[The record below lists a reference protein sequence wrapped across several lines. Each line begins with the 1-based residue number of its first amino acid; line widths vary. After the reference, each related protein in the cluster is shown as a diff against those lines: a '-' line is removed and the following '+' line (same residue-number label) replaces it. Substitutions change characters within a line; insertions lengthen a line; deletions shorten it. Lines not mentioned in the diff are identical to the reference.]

1 MIYILYQII
10 GILLYILATSGSDG
24 LTGPD
29 ILTSPGVFRSHV
41 GSSIILPCNIS
52 GLGDLVLLWKQG
64 SRIIFAGDIKVRRD
78 ERFERE
84 GPNLKIVGVH
94 EKDNGEYTCEVETKD
109 RNNPKSITHKLLVL
123 QRPTI
128 STSYSHHNLTVIKG
142 SSVVLDCAASGNPP
156 PIILWTKQH
165 TDLAGLEHSLSGG
178 GRTLSLSN
186 ISVSHSGVYTCIA
199 DNGVGNP
206 VTDNISVS
214 VLYPPS
220 ATPENHVVLGG
231 QDCSITL
238 VCNVLGLPTPV
249 VNWYRGTMK
258 LVPNNNIRMVTK
270 GSRNSLTF
278 RQFSFKDSSSV
289 DFTCSGTS
297 ALGSSKT
304 NFTIKGIPGMPVFVP
319 NVTEIEPSKFLLKW
333 ATPSFSN
340 ILEHSLIYKQVK
352 DPHSPSVVTYGST
365 SLNIPNMMKT
375 EVDNCTGI
383 FEPPKQIFEFLV
395 DKLEP
400 DTLYQVLVRARN
412 NHGWGETSHP
422 ITFKTSHAIGHPPQ
436 ESQILPLSQAPT
448 ITNQD
453 RLIRIT
459 MVGMFMYTTRLMM

>member
-1 MIYILYQII
+1 MICIVIQIV
-10 GILLYILATSGSDG
+10 GILLCILTTRGSDG
-24 LTGPD
+24 LTGPN

-41 GSSIILPCNIS
+41 GSSVILPCNIS

-78 ERFERE
+78 ERFERD
-84 GPNLKIVGVH
+84 GPNLRIVGVH
-94 EKDNGEYTCEVETKD
+94 EKDDGEYTCEVETKD

-128 STSYSHHNLTVIKG
+128 SMSHSHHNLKVIKG

-165 TDLAGLEHSLSGG
+165 TDLAGLDHSLSGG
-178 GRTLSLSN
+178 GRILSLSN

-220 ATPENHVVLGG
+220 ATSENSVVLGG
-231 QDCSITL
+231 HHCSITL

-258 LVPNNNIRMVTK
+258 LVPTNNIRMVTQ
-270 GSRNSLTF
+270 GIRNSLTF
-278 RQFSFKDSSSV
+278 RKFSFKDSSSE
-289 DFTCSGTS
+289 DFTCTGTS
-297 ALGSSKT
+297 ALGISKA
-304 NFTIKGIPGMPVFVP
+304 NFTVKGIPGMPVFVP
-319 NVTEIEPSKFLLKW
+319 NVTEIEPSKFLLEW
-333 ATPSFSN
+333 TTPSFSN
-340 ILEHSLIYKQVK
+340 ILEHRLIYKQVK
-352 DPHSPSVVTYGST
+352 DPKSPSVVTYGST
-365 SLNIPNMMKT
+365 SLSIPNMMKT
-375 EVDNCTGI
+375 EVENCTGI
-383 FEPPKQIFEFLV
+383 FEPPKQKFEFLV
-395 DKLEP
+395 DKLEQ

-422 ITFKTSHAIGHPPQ
+422 ITFKTSHAVGIPPQ

-448 ITNQD
+448 ITKQSRNV
-453 RLIRIT
+453 RI
-459 MVGMFMYTTRLMM
+459 GMMGMIMLTTREMM